1 MVPVQTNPYQM
12 TPGMNQPDPTDVIG
26 SRIGAWLIDA
36 AIGTVVLV
44 VAFTTILDKLTLS
57 NSQAATNLCDTVNNS
72 PGNTACFSVGSTV
85 YGGTGSDMAE
95 IALVMLAFFVAFH
108 VILPTLTGYS
118 PGKGIVGLRVVN
130 QETFRTAGIGAN
142 SVRWILWIVDAAPYF
157 VPLVGFITGLASKGH
172 RRVGDMA
179 ASTVVVRKRSVGSP
193 VPIPGVNSA
202 TVGGT
207 AAMASNPPPPP
218 TNWSPPAPAMQPTP
232 APSSGPPMAAAPP
245 VSPPTPTE
253 PTPPPFAP
261 PASTEPTPVADAGP
275 EKFPPETTPET
286 TPEPEPDQPSTDAQ
300 DGVGTPQ
307 WDTARNT
314 YIQWDPELREWMEW
328 NEGQGRWIPIS
339 Q

>member
-1 MVPVQTNPYQM
+1 MDVVQTNPYQ
-12 TPGMNQPDPTDVIG
+12 TTSGMNQPDPTNVIG

-44 VAFTTILDKLTLS
+44 VAFTTILDKLTLPS
-57 NSQAATNLCDTVNNS
+57 SQAATNLCDTVNNS

-85 YGGTGSDMAE
+85 YGGTGSDMVE
-95 IALVMLAFFVAFH
+95 IALVMLAFFVAFQ

-130 QETFRTAGIGAN
+130 QETFQTAGIGAN

-157 VPLVGFITGLASKGH
+157 IPLVGFITGLASKGH

-179 ASTVVVRKRSVGSP
+179 ASTIVVPKGFVGSP
-193 VPIPGVNSA
+193 VPIPGLSSA
-202 TVGGT
+202 MVGGIP
-207 AAMASNPPPPP
+207 AMASNPPPPP
-218 TNWSPPAPAMQPTP
+218 TNWSPPPPAAPPTP
-232 APSSGPPMAAAPP
+232 APPSGPPMAAAPP
-245 VSPPTPTE
+245 LSPPTPQE
-253 PTPPPFAP
+253 PTPSPFAP
-261 PASTEPTPVADAGP
+261 PASPEPAPAVTDTATDTASAA
-275 EKFPPETTPET
+275 TPEPQT
-286 TPEPEPDQPSTDAQ
+286 EPEPDQPATDAQ
-300 DGVGTPQ
+300 GGIDAPQ

-328 NEGQGRWIPIS
+328 DEGQGRWIPIS